1 MAGWLPVLATGVLQ
15 TLALMAVL
23 HWAIG
28 LQMVR
33 AAGTIGFLVLVT
45 ACFAAVVQWLNA
57 RFGPAGRVLVLALL
71 MLQLTSAGGTYPV
84 QTSPG
89 FFNAIHPFLPMT
101 YVVEGLRHLI
111 TGGGLWPV
119 WRAVLV
125 LLAFTAGALALTAVS
140 ARRKQ
145 VWTVDRLHPE
155 LSL

>member
-1 MAGWLPVLATGVLQ
+1 M
-15 TLALMAVL
+15 
-23 HWAIG
+23 
-28 LQMVR
+28 
-33 AAGTIGFLVLVT
+33 
-45 ACFAAVVQWLNA
+45 
-57 RFGPAGRVLVLALL
+57 LVLALL

-145 VWTVDRLHPE
+145 VWTVHRLHPE